1 MIKINLLPYRAQRK
15 RQALQNQLVIG
26 VIPLAL
32 TLICI
37 AVAWWSIS
45 ADISAADQETVRYK
59 QEIEKQK
66 ETLKEIETFKAKKE
80 VIKQKMGVIQTLQKG
95 KSGPVHMLDDL
106 ATNLPGRLWLT
117 DFTQKEM
124 QLEIKG
130 RAMDN
135 ISISNYMINLEKSPY
150 FTTVDLKEIK
160 TNTKRS
166 SKGVQLK
173 DFVITCNVTYSTD
186 TTTDA
191 PAETKADKKTKA
203 KREPKASAKA
213 EDQV

>member
-15 RQALQNQLVIG
+15 MQALQNQLVIG
-26 VIPLAL
+26 IIPLAL
-32 TLICI
+32 TLIGI
-37 AVAWWSIS
+37 AAAWWTIR

-66 ETLKEIETFKAKKE
+66 ETLKEIDAFKTKKE
-80 VIKQKMGVIQTLQKG
+80 VIKQKMGVIQSLQKG

-117 DFTQKEM
+117 ELKQKEM
-124 QLEIKG
+124 YLEIKG

-160 TNTKRS
+160 TNAKRS
-166 SKGVQLK
+166 NKGLQLK

-186 TTTDA
+186 TITEA
-191 PAETKADKKTKA
+191 PAETKAEKKPKA
-203 KREPKASAKA
+203 KREPKAPAKA
-213 EDQV
+213 EDQI